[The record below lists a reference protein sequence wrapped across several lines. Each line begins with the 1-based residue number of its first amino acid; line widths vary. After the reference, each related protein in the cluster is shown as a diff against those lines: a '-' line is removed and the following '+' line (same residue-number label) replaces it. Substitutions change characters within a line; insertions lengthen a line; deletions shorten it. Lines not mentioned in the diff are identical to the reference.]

1 MKAELSQNGVEF
13 DERDFFA
20 NPFTA
25 QELADLFGDA
35 PVADYFS
42 WRSPSFRKLGLKR
55 EEMSDAQMLEL
66 MAQEPRLIR
75 RPLIMT
81 SAGALIV
88 GTDKR
93 AMADLISNRGQA
105 Q

>member
-1 MKAELSQNGVEF
+1 MKAELSQNGIEL

-20 NPFTA
+20 DPFTA
-25 QELADLFGDA
+25 EELRELIGSAS
-35 PVADYFS
+35 VEDYFS

-55 EEMSDAQMLEL
+55 EDMSEDQMLGL
-66 MAQEPRLIR
+66 MAEEPRLIR

-81 SAGALIV
+81 PEGTLIV

-93 AMADLISNRGQA
+93 AMADFVSG
-105 Q
+105 

>member
-1 MKAELSQNGVEF
+1 MKAELSQNGVELE
-13 DERDFFA
+13 ERDFFA
-20 NPFTA
+20 EPFIA
-25 QELADLFGDA
+25 EELRDLIGDA

-55 EEMSDAQMLEL
+55 EEMSEDQMLGL
-66 MAQEPRLIR
+66 MADEPRLIR

-81 SAGALIV
+81 PEGTLIV

-93 AMADLISNRGQA
+93 AMADFVSG
-105 Q
+105 